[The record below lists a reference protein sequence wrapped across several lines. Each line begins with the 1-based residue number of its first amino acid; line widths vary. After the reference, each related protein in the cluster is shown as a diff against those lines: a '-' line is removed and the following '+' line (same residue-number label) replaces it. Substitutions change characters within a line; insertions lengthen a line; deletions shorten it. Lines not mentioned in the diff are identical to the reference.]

1 MNTKTYLLGFKIVSC
16 TATSITAVK
25 DIAREVPR
33 GFRFIGREVRDDARE
48 VKDSVA
54 SFFAGAAQA
63 ARIHTGKC
71 RVLSHEET
79 KS

>member
-1 MNTKTYLLGFKIVSC
+1 MNNKTYSLGFKIVDC
-16 TATSITAVK
+16 VAVTLAAVK
-25 DIAREVPR
+25 DTALEVPS
-33 GFRFIGREVRDDARE
+33 GFRFLGREISADVLSAK
-48 VKDSVA
+48 VSVT

-79 KS
+79 KA